1 MKVFAQNQP
10 RRNSQHSRFPK
21 PQVGIRA
28 KLIADESCS
37 ALGITVRGPAP
48 VLALCRRLVEVGHD
62 PATAIEAWRGDVLCL
77 QIRSIGQAA
86 QLRLAT
92 HGIGFERLCGC
103 TGASPV
109 RQNRVACA
117 GHAVNPLP
125 FEIESDTASNS
136 TLSKSARKP
145 AKEMRPRKPEQ
156 RNRSL

>member
-1 MKVFAQNQP
+1 MRVFAQNQP

-28 KLIADESCS
+28 ELIADESCS

-48 VLALCRRLVEVGHD
+48 VLALCRRLVEVGLD

-77 QIRSIGQAA
+77 QIR
-86 QLRLAT
+86 L
-92 HGIGFERLCGC
+92 
-103 TGASPV
+103 

-117 GHAVNPLP
+117 GRAANPLP
-125 FEIESDTASNS
+125 FEIESGTASNS

-156 RNRSL
+156 KNRSL